1 MAAGLYIHIP
11 FCFSKCPYC
20 DFYSTKYTPT
30 AADAFAEKLGGQMQD
45 YTGSFDTVYFGGGT
59 PSILEPQVLT
69 GILQA
74 VRDHFAIGPAA
85 EITVECNPSK
95 DLTGDMEQY
104 AAAGINRV
112 SIGMQSAVDRERFA
126 LGRRAGSGEVA
137 RTVAAAKAA
146 GITNIS
152 LDVMLGT
159 PKQTLDSLEE
169 TFAFIARMQ
178 VTHISAYLLKIEPGT
193 PFDRL
198 QAKLALP
205 EEDTVCQMYLQTV
218 ERLGQ
223 LGFAQYEISNFARP
237 GYESR
242 HNLKYWLLEPYLGL
256 GPSAHSL
263 WNGRRFYFDRDWIW
277 QDEGPGGDREEQILL
292 GLRLNRGIPEDW
304 LTRDPASYI
313 AGGFMRRAN
322 GRISLTPR
330 GMLVSN
336 TILAELL
343 D

>member
-20 DFYSTKYTPT
+20 DFYSTKYTPA

-59 PSILEPQVLT
+59 PSILEPWVLT

-74 VRDHFAIGPAA
+74 ARDHFAIDPAA

-95 DLTGDMEQY
+95 DLTRDMEQY

-159 PKQTLDSLEE
+159 PKQTPDSLEK
-169 TFAFIARMQ
+169 TFAFIERMQ

-263 WNGRRFYFDRDWIW
+263 WNDRRFYLDRDWIW

-292 GLRLNRGIPEDW
+292 GLRLNRGIPADW
-304 LTRDPASYI
+304 LARDPAPYI

>member
-74 VRDHFAIGPAA
+74 VRDHFAIDPAA

-169 TFAFIARMQ
+169 TFAFIERMQ

-292 GLRLNRGIPEDW
+292 GLRLNRGIPADW
-304 LTRDPASYI
+304 LTRDPAPYI

>member
-74 VRDHFAIGPAA
+74 VRDHFTIDPAA

-95 DLTGDMEQY
+95 DLTRDMEQY

-112 SIGMQSAVDRERFA
+112 SIGMQSAVDQERFA

-159 PKQTLDSLEE
+159 PKQTPDSLEE

-198 QAKLALP
+198 QAQAGAAGGGHRVPNVPANGGAAGTTGLCPVRDQQLCPPGVRKPPQLEILAAGAVLGAGAQRPLP
-205 EEDTVCQMYLQTV
+205 V
-218 ERLGQ
+218 ER
-223 LGFAQYEISNFARP
+223 
-237 GYESR
+237 
-242 HNLKYWLLEPYLGL
+242 
-256 GPSAHSL
+256 
-263 WNGRRFYFDRDWIW
+263 
-277 QDEGPGGDREEQILL
+277 
-292 GLRLNRGIPEDW
+292 
-304 LTRDPASYI
+304 
-313 AGGFMRRAN
+313 
-322 GRISLTPR
+322 
-330 GMLVSN
+330 
-336 TILAELL
+336 
-343 D
+343 

>member
-30 AADAFAEKLGGQMQD
+30 AAAAFAEKLGGQMQD

-74 VRDHFAIGPAA
+74 VRDHFAIDPAA

-112 SIGMQSAVDRERFA
+112 SIGMQSAVDQERFA

-159 PKQTLDSLEE
+159 PKQTPDSLEE

-263 WNGRRFYFDRDWIW
+263 WNGRRFYFDRDWTW

-304 LTRDPASYI
+304 LTYDPTPYI

-322 GRISLTPR
+322 GRIALTPR